1 MRTDENKPYIPIVGT
16 HFGFPFGMAAT
27 QRTARIAEL
36 LTGAGCVTEV
46 LIARSTEP
54 AACVR
59 NTNRQGIHEGVAYR
73 YPGGKVQVSAS
84 RLFRFV
90 DVVASLW
97 ETAKYLRDKKPAAI
111 IIYSRYT
118 PYLRLLIFFLRRS
131 QTPLIFEVCEWPLT
145 QVAASMDP
153 GYLSAL
159 NAVDYGKVIRKYASG
174 AISISSYIANQLS
187 SVGLPREMVF
197 ELPILMTEATPI
209 DVSQDSRS
217 TGPIVFC
224 GSLTYWEEVRVLI
237 DAIVILK
244 QRNINI
250 TVHFYFGS
258 SYDRGRRSKFDDY
271 VLTQGVDCGV
281 QVFGFVEYNALQ
293 AALSS
298 AQSLVCLLREADVS
312 RARFPNKL
320 AEYLATGNPVIASNI
335 GEVGRYL
342 VDGVSGFLV
351 IPDSAESVA
360 LAIERVLESP
370 KLAGQVGCNG
380 KELAERSFSVEAYV
394 AGFSNYLKNN
404 IIKNKSNM

>member
-54 AACVR
+54 ASCVR
-59 NTNRQGIHEGVAYR
+59 NTNTQGIYEGLAYR

-84 RLFRFV
+84 RLVRFV

-97 ETAKYLRDKKPAAI
+97 ETAKYIRDKKPAAI

-118 PYLRLLIFFLRRS
+118 PYLRLFIFFLRRP
-131 QTPLIFEVCEWPLT
+131 QVPLIFEVCEWPLT
-145 QVAASMDP
+145 QVAASMNT
-153 GYLSAL
+153 GYFSAL

-174 AISISSYIANQLS
+174 AISISSYITNQLS
-187 SVGLPREMVF
+187 SVGLPRDTVF

-224 GSLTYWEEVRVLI
+224 GSLTYWDEVCVLV

-244 QRNINI
+244 QENIKV

-258 SYDRGRRSKFDDY
+258 SYNGAAQAKFDNY
-271 VLTQGVDCGV
+271 VLMQGVERSV

-320 AEYLATGNPVIASNI
+320 AEYLATGNPVIATNI

-351 IPDSAESVA
+351 IPDSSESVA

-370 KLAGQVGCNG
+370 KLARQVGCDG
-380 KELAERSFSVEAYV
+380 KELAEKSFSVGAYT
-394 AGFSNYLKNN
+394 AGFSNYLRDN
-404 IIKNKSNM
+404 IIKNKSSM